1 MNLRYKFLETKAI
14 DAAAKLSVDRLYYSR
29 GGKITDQSGVSPS
42 HKATFIA
49 STLEMPLGLC
59 LSENLTGTTTLS
71 WTDVQQ
77 GSATLEMFSYHLAA
91 EFGLIYR
98 LSERVTTYGSTQQCW
113 RMQ

>member
-1 MNLRYKFLETKAI
+1 VNLRYKFLETKAI

-29 GGKITDQSGVSPS
+29 GGKITDQSGVSHS